1 MQNSLIND
9 INDYI
14 SYLNSKGLYVTVHGK
29 LVGGLLEHNIHGNP
43 YCSFVKTNDEAWNNC
58 IKCQQKVFNAYSKDY
73 LFGMCWAG
81 VEEYVFY
88 VDSKTFISVSG
99 YGINKE
105 KANKRI
111 SNLKEKFCFSKK
123 ELEMVWE
130 QGLKHSE
137 EDVQE
142 LKILIKPLC
151 HMISLLQLLI
161 GDVLIG
167 QSKNKTFDSILS
179 YVERNYMQDISIQ
192 HIAETCSCSKST
204 ISHLFKEYTGSS
216 VKKYIN
222 TLRLNQAKKLIK
234 ASDLPISNIALLCGF
249 ASINYFSAAFKNEM
263 GISPTEYRKQMQ

>member
-58 IKCQQKVFNAYSKDY
+58 IKCQQKVFNAFNNDY
-73 LFGMCWAG
+73 RFGMCWAG

-105 KANKRI
+105 KAEKRI
-111 SNLKEKFCFSKK
+111 KEFSNKYCFKKQEVLKIY
-123 ELEMVWE
+123 E
-130 QGLKHSE
+130 QGLKHEKEDE
-137 EDVQE
+137 EK
-142 LKILIKPLC
+142 LKVLIKPLC
-151 HMISLLQLLI
+151 HMISLLELMI
-161 GDVLIG
+161 GDVKNYD
-167 QSKNKTFDSILS
+167 SKNKTFDSILAF
-179 YVERNYMQDISIQ
+179 VERNYMHDISIQ

-222 TLRLNQAKKLIK
+222 TLRLNQAEKLIK

-249 ASINYFSAAFKNEM
+249 ASINYFSSAFKNEF
-263 GISPTEYRKQMQ
+263 GISPTEYRKKV